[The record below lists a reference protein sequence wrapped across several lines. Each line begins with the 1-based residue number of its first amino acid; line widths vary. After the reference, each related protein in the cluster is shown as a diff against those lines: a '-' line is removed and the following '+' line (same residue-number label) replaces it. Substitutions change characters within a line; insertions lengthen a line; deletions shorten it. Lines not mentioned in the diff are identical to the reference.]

1 MLKGTEKQIK
11 YAEDIRARLIA
22 NTEKRIEGIEQR
34 IAKAEAKL
42 DDPGVNREIRLGRID
57 AMKANIVEIRKAID
71 DLNAIESAATII
83 TLYKYAEDLV

>member
-11 YAEDIRARLIA
+11 YAEDIKVRLIA

-34 IAKAEAKL
+34 IAQAEAKL
-42 DDPGVNREIRLGRID
+42 DDPGVNREIRLGRIG
-57 AMKANIVEIRKAID
+57 AMKANIAAIRKAID

-83 TLYKYAEDLV
+83 TLYKYAEDLA

>member
-11 YAEDIRARLIA
+11 YAEDIKARLIA